1 MLLINSSARGNVTD
15 TNDRRRY
22 DRMFY
27 KLEVGFIPLKKH

>member
-15 TNDRRRY
+15 TNDRRIY

-27 KLEVGFIPLKKH
+27 NSK